1 MLPVRLLVRVIMG
14 QLRQQFAKR
23 LKELRQ
29 QKGMTQEDL
38 ANASGLSM
46 SFIRAVEQGVNAPS
60 FESIETLASALGV
73 TVMSMFNFDG

>member
-1 MLPVRLLVRVIMG
+1 MG